1 MYLHGRH
8 LRIRYDDNQPIQ
20 NLQQQNE
27 IRQEIDNQQ
36 NEETQQETELKENN
50 DISDA
55 AEELPRN
62 IAYTQQETPSIHATR
77 NTNKQYTT
85 GQQFTTNGGRHTNI
99 RRWTP
104 YLGRRDA
111 NNTDIRNMKDNKKY
125 RYRFHN
131 QKICHLSAKKSV

>member
-36 NEETQQETELKENN
+36 NEETQQETELKKNY

-55 AEELPRN
+55 AEELPCN
-62 IAYTQQETPSIHATR
+62 TAYTQQETPTSNIQQDNNSQQTLEDTQTSEDGHPTWEDEM
-77 NTNKQYTT
+77 QTT
-85 GQQFTTNGGRHTNI
+85 QT
-99 RRWTP
+99 
-104 YLGRRDA
+104 
-111 NNTDIRNMKDNKKY
+111 
-125 RYRFHN
+125 
-131 QKICHLSAKKSV
+131 

>member
-1 MYLHGRH
+1 MPHQLAKHITLENYFVTGTRVYTRTTIKEHLPKCIYKFGRH

-55 AEELPRN
+55 GEELPRN
-62 IAYTQQETPSIHATR
+62 IAYTQQETP
-77 NTNKQYTT
+77 
-85 GQQFTTNGGRHTNI
+85 TTNI
-99 RRWTP
+99 QQ
-104 YLGRRDA
+104 
-111 NNTDIRNMKDNKKY
+111 NNNSQQTLEDTQTSEDGHPTSEDEM
-125 RYRFHN
+125 
-131 QKICHLSAKKSV
+131 QTTQT